1 MIAPVKVLVGG
12 PDDGSAQA
20 VMSAIAEVKIPS
32 SVRDPNTARR
42 VTMELGRVRV
52 GDEFDVQVYGCERSD
67 VHIAYE
73 AVLPGVLGAI
83 VLVNAH
89 DVLKPGDALTALDEL
104 AENESPVVV
113 AAPADFEAGLLAT
126 ELGIEP
132 AQLFQYS
139 SIDRNSVKQM
149 LVRLIEVSLEAAP

>member
-20 VMSAIAEVKIPS
+20 VLTAIAEVKIPS

-42 VTMELGRVRV
+42 VSMELGRVRV
-52 GDEFDVQVYGCERSD
+52 GDEFDLQIYGCDRGD
-67 VHIAYE
+67 MHIAHE
-73 AVLPGVLGAI
+73 SVAPGVLGAVI
-83 VLVNAH
+83 LVNAH
-89 DVLKPGDALTALDEL
+89 DVLKPEEALTALDEL
-104 AENESPVVV
+104 AETELPAVV
-113 AAPADFEAGLLAT
+113 AAPEEFEAGLLSN

-132 AQLFQYS
+132 TQLFQYS

-149 LVRLIEVSLEAAP
+149 LVRLIEIALDASP